1 MSIQPVDSRAPP
13 QPGGAILVTVLIMA
27 ISLPSFASTVA
38 IPSLPAIA
46 QEFGTGFASVA
57 IIQTFYMMGLAF
69 PQLVYGGVSDRV
81 GRRPTMMAGLGLFLA
96 GSLICLTAPSV
107 EILTLGR
114 FAQAVGGCAGIAL
127 GRAILR
133 DLFTREKA
141 AAYLAYMTMATTAGP
156 TLAPL
161 IGGVFQEYLGW
172 RAVFG
177 MLIVLGLIALAMCWR
192 ALPETN
198 KPGQEAPRWRNLAF
212 AIVTLLRLPSYRNYA
227 IPPACL
233 TGSYQVFA
241 ATSTFVAT
249 TRLDVSPT
257 EFGLGLSS
265 IILTFSFGN
274 FLSGTFGRRI
284 GIDRLIQ
291 IGTCIN
297 LLFATLMLVAF
308 LCDELNS
315 FTFFG
320 MMALMN
326 IGQAFAI
333 SNALTSATG
342 AVPGL
347 VGSAAG
353 LAGFLQMATA
363 AAFATIVGTMI
374 EDYIWILPASCV
386 FMGIFAVIAS
396 FRAGRT

>member
-1 MSIQPVDSRAPP
+1 M
-13 QPGGAILVTVLIMA
+13 TVLIIA

-57 IIQTFYMMGLAF
+57 IIQTFYMIGLAF
-69 PQLVYGGVSDRV
+69 PQLVYGGVSDRI
-81 GRRPTMMAGLGLFLA
+81 GRRPTILAGIGLFLA

-107 EILTLGR
+107 EILTFGR
-114 FAQAVGGCAGIAL
+114 LAQAVGGCAGIAL
-127 GRAILR
+127 GRAILGDVFAR
-133 DLFTREKA
+133 DKA
-141 AAYLAYMTMATTAGP
+141 ASYLAYMTMATTAGP
-156 TLAPL
+156 TMAPL
-161 IGGVFQEYLGW
+161 VGGVIQEHFGW
-172 RAVFG
+172 RAVFA
-177 MLIVLGLIALAMCWR
+177 MLIVLGLFAFALCWR
-192 ALPETN
+192 SLPETN
-198 KPGQEAPRWRNLAF
+198 RPGQEPPRWSRLAV
-212 AIVTLLRLPSYRNYA
+212 AIGTLLRLPSYRNYA

-233 TGSYQVFA
+233 TGTYQMFA

-249 TRLDVSPT
+249 TRLDVGPT

-265 IILTFSFGN
+265 IILTFSIGN
-274 FLSGTFGRRI
+274 FLSGRYVRRV
-284 GIDRLIQ
+284 GLDRMIRA
-291 IGTCIN
+291 GTCIN
-297 LLFATLMLVAF
+297 LFFASAMLAAF
-308 LCDELNS
+308 LSDHFTP

-326 IGQAFAI
+326 IGQGFAI
-333 SNALTSATG
+333 SNALASATG

-363 AAFATIVGTMI
+363 ATFATIVGTLI
-374 EDYIWILPASCV
+374 EDHIWILPASCV